1 MQSNGSQKGD
11 IKWLDTARN
20 RVLVVTLTIW
30 MALAALVGRTWFL
43 AIRYLPTM
51 IGNPLEVLAAVAFF
65 RSFRIG
71 YGWLFVAVCTSL
83 VILLQVFMTR
93 AQLRHIGT
101 TTAGNSI
108 LLPAIIIGGI
118 IRIMLYPMVDG
129 YRQIIL
135 PYFLLLLVG
144 LGLPGYLPT
153 YVLYGR
159 WETQHQRML
168 ILLGWRLQVSS

>member
-11 IKWLDTARN
+11 IKWFDKARN
-20 RVLVVTLTIW
+20 RLLVVTLIIW

-43 AIRYLPTM
+43 AIRYLPVY
-51 IGNPLEVLAAVAFF
+51 GNPLEVLAAVDFF

-93 AQLRHIGT
+93 VQLRHIGT

-108 LLPAIIIGGI
+108 LLLAIVIGGI
-118 IRIMLYPMVDG
+118 IRVMWYPMVDG

-144 LGLPGYLPT
+144 LGLPGFLLT